1 LIVTNRLVHIPEPP
15 IVSHPSGR
23 KLADDAEPS
32 SAQSQIRHS
41 NRVRVPKRHFPIE
54 NESYMIIMQDEEEPN
69 NIREALTCPAKE
81 RWMKAMEEEIE
92 SMRSNNV

>member
-1 LIVTNRLVHIPEPP
+1 MIVANRLVHIPEPP
-15 IVSHPSGR
+15 TVSHPSGS
-23 KLADDAEPS
+23 KSVDDAEPS

-41 NRVRVPKRHFPIE
+41 NRARVPKRHFPIE
-54 NESYMIIMQDEEEPN
+54 NESYMIVMQDEEEPR

-81 RWMKAMEEEIE
+81 KWMKAMEEEME